1 MSAREQSLSGLM
13 THDPD
18 ARMKRWRPESAVW
31 LLCLPALLIIT
42 PFLVACLYMLRFSVS
57 ADTGSIDG
65 FSLQAYAEL
74 AEPYFLRSVW
84 LTLKLAASS
93 TVIVLLLAV
102 PLAIV
107 IVTTR
112 SASWRRL
119 MTVVVLL
126 PMILNLLIQSYGWIL
141 LLGPAGA
148 INTTLQQLGIVE
160 RPLILLFNEK
170 GVLLGLVQ
178 TALPLAVFPLMS
190 SMRAVSQEYLE
201 AASGLGASH
210 WRSFVDITLPLLKP
224 GLIGAGSI
232 VFAFNASAFA
242 VPLLLGGRRVRML
255 GLAIRDMIS
264 PLFNWS
270 GAAAGGMI
278 LILIITLMLVLS
290 TWLVSRSDMRGMP

>member
-1 MSAREQSLSGLM
+1 MTSLYKRSA
-13 THDPD
+13 P
-18 ARMKRWRPESAVW
+18 W

-57 ADTGSIDG
+57 AQTGSIDG

-74 AEPYFLRSVW
+74 AQPFFMRSVW
-84 LTLKLAASS
+84 LTLRLAATS
-93 TVIVLLLAV
+93 TVIILILAI
-102 PLAIV
+102 PLAIL
-107 IVTTR
+107 IVTAR
-112 SASWRRL
+112 SALWRRIL
-119 MTVVVLL
+119 TVVVLL

-148 INTTLQQLGIVE
+148 INTSLLQLGVIE

-190 SMRAVSQEYLE
+190 SMRAVSHEYLE
-201 AASGLGASH
+201 AASGLGAGQ

-224 GLIGAGSI
+224 GLISAGSI

-270 GAAAGGMI
+270 GAAAGGMV
-278 LILIITLMLVLS
+278 LILIITTVLMLS
-290 TWLVSRSDMRGMP
+290 TWLVSRSGPRGAS